1 MNLRMNCDTRGT
13 GTRFPPDPLQT
24 PYNSF
29 NSKGD
34 LMAQQ
39 IKTPPIVPCARCG
52 AEAKCIDWD
61 FRDMWKV
68 MCDNNHT
75 STKECSTRHRAICRW
90 NNAQI
95 KLQDT

>member
-1 MNLRMNCDTRGT
+1 M
-13 GTRFPPDPLQT
+13 
-24 PYNSF
+24 PYNTLIR
-29 NSKGD
+29 KE

-52 AEAKCIDWD
+52 AEAKCIDWN